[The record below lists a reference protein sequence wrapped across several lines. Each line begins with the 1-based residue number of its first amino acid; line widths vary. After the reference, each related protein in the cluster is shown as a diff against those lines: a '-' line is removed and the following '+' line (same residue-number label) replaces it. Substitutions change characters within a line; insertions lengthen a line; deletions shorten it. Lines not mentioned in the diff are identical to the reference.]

1 MEVVAVGTAVGE
13 ELDDL
18 DLRRVVGG
26 LRRLDVD
33 VIAAQRQLCLRRST
47 DQQAGSE
54 GDKGG
59 QKIALLHV
67 GISLVFLDEGG
78 FNTLLGQFGTYLVHF
93 LDPGVGAKAHAE
105 PGLVLHHHLLD
116 RSLHA
121 E

>member
-13 ELDDL
+13 EFDDF
-18 DLRRVVGG
+18 DLRRVVGR

-33 VIAAQRQLCLRRST
+33 VIAAQRELRLRRHA

-59 QKIALLHV
+59 KKIALLHV
-67 GISLVFLDEGG
+67 GISLVFLDEGS
-78 FNTLLGQFGTYLVHF
+78 FNALLGQLGTYLVNF
-93 LDPGVGAKAHAE
+93 LDPGVGAKSHAE

-121 E
+121 Q